1 MNSSASAPNP
11 DDEAGHNG
19 ASPLAEYVDDDD
31 VDDDFPASKK
41 RPRVTSC
48 ASSAAVPASV
58 RRRVIASAN
67 SRCWLCSQHGKH
79 VAHVIARSD
88 RILVS
93 PPTRPALLSKPDTIQ
108 FDEFRSTGLLHMAS
122 LHSFENLVYLCHGCH
137 GAFDERI
144 PAWAFLPTTLPS
156 FLTAE
161 LAFHAARAAAAASGT
176 RLLRPAPDGNPPPL
190 LYTRYQIRRGHVF
203 TQVFRKKP
211 TRLWAGNPVAAIIRS
226 ASVLMGV
233 QRLDPVARCG
243 IPDDVGE
250 ILQRLLWLYAT
261 PPPKVVSVVPG
272 VIGRPEDDD
281 DEEDDSLGEEEDDDD
296 DDQHAGSGVDELPER
311 PQEEKRQSTRGSN
324 RGQQNHRKHH
334 LTPPCSQQRQS
345 KKLRCVVPGE
355 DQDEA
360 EWVFGPMVTAN
371 RMVDWFCA
379 TRDCA

>member
-1 MNSSASAPNP
+1 
-11 DDEAGHNG
+11 
-19 ASPLAEYVDDDD
+19 
-31 VDDDFPASKK
+31 
-41 RPRVTSC
+41 
-48 ASSAAVPASV
+48 
-58 RRRVIASAN
+58 
-67 SRCWLCSQHGKH
+67 
-79 VAHVIARSD
+79 
-88 RILVS
+88 
-93 PPTRPALLSKPDTIQ
+93 
-108 FDEFRSTGLLHMAS
+108 MAS

-156 FLTAE
+156 FLTEE

-176 RLLRPAPDGNPPPL
+176 RLLRPPPDANPPPL

-233 QRLDPVARCG
+233 QRLDPIARCG

-250 ILQRLLWLYAT
+250 TLQRLLWLYAT

-272 VIGRPEDDD
+272 VLGHPEDGEG
-281 DEEDDSLGEEEDDDD
+281 EEDDSLGEEEDDDD
-296 DDQHAGSGVDELPER
+296 DDQHAGSGVEELPER
-311 PQEEKRQSTRGSN
+311 PPEKRQSTRGST

-345 KKLRCVVPGE
+345 KKLCCVVPGE